1 MRILTAL
8 LISML
13 IFISLYTQGTAQPQN
28 APVPT
33 AVNVGLNE
41 YSEPAITNTENSVPC
56 APCAPSEIEMPEI
69 EQDTVNS
76 SIVNSF
82 NDAAALSIKKKVKPA
97 AQTYAAAPASGEGR
111 QITVTAYAYCIH
123 GRTASGT
130 ATNYGTIAVDP
141 YVIPMGSKI
150 YVPGYGWGVA
160 SDTGGAIQGS
170 KIDIWYPSTSD
181 CQQWGVRNVTI
192 TVMPK

>member
-13 IFISLYTQGTAQPQN
+13 IFISLYMQSAAETLNGPR
-28 APVPT
+28 PT
-33 AVNVGLNE
+33 AVNVVTNE
-41 YSEPAITNTENSVPC
+41 YSEPEINNAEDSAPC
-56 APCAPSEIEMPEI
+56 APCAPAEVELPEI
-69 EQDTVNS
+69 NQATVNS
-76 SIVNSF
+76 AVVNSF
-82 NDAAALSIKKKVKPA
+82 TDAAALSIKKKTKPA

-123 GRTASGT
+123 GRTASGS
-130 ATNYGTIAVDP
+130 ATGYGTIAVDP
-141 YVIPMGSKI
+141 GVIPMGSKI

-160 SDTGGAIQGS
+160 SDTGGSIQGS

-181 CQQWGVRNVTI
+181 CLQWGVRDVTI

>member
-1 MRILTAL
+1 MQ
-8 LISML
+8 S
-13 IFISLYTQGTAQPQN
+13 TAQTLNGPR
-28 APVPT
+28 PT
-33 AVNVGLNE
+33 AVKVGLNDC
-41 YSEPAITNTENSVPC
+41 SEPAITNANDNTPC
-56 APCAPSEIEMPEI
+56 APCAPAEIEMPELNQ
-69 EQDTVNS
+69 E
-76 SIVNSF
+76 IVNSAVVNSF
-82 NDAAALSIKKKVKPA
+82 TDAAALSIKKKTKPA

-141 YVIPMGSKI
+141 GVIPMGSKI

-160 SDTGGAIQGS
+160 SDTGGSIQGS

-181 CQQWGVRNVTI
+181 CLQWGVRNVTI
-192 TVMPK
+192 TVMPR